1 MKAPFFLLCLGL
13 FVPAFS
19 TVWGQT
25 PDADASGS
33 DVTPPPGATVITSDE
48 LHMDQTN
55 HTSIFTGNV
64 VVVGSNFHMTC
75 DEMTVYATKDNKIDN
90 IIAKE
95 NVVIIQPG
103 RITHCGQAQY
113 FHDED
118 YFILTDQPDILD
130 NKNEIK
136 APKITIYRTKGTLKT
151 EGRTTTTII
160 QGVGSPSSSS
170 TTPAATDPK

>member
-1 MKAPFFLLCLGL
+1 MKATFLLLCLGF

-19 TVWGQT
+19 TVRGQT

-48 LHMDQTN
+48 LHMDQAN

-64 VVVGSNFHMTC
+64 VVVGTNFHMTC
-75 DEMTVYATKDNKIDN
+75 DEMTVYATKDNKIDH
-90 IIAKE
+90 ILAKE
-95 NVVIIQPG
+95 NVVIVQPG
-103 RITHCGQAQY
+103 RITHCGQADY
-113 FHDED
+113 YHDGD
-118 YFILTDQPDILD
+118 YFVLTDQPDILD

-136 APKITIYRTKGTLKT
+136 APKITIHRTEGTLKT

-160 QGVGSPSSSS
+160 QGVGSSTSAT
-170 TTPAATDPK
+170 TTPAATDTK